1 MLWSQ
6 RKHFF
11 LFSTTPN
18 LDQHVKKKKLKERKT
33 HFPHNHHRRC
43 SPMVFRL
50 KKKKCYWTILNFE
63 RYPQSKTEQKKLKR
77 ILQCCR
83 FYEYAN
89 QQDTSQV
96 YQIVRIINISMVFH
110 QNWRER
116 SEANTVTLWIYE
128 SANKQDVSQVLSD
141 CWKNKHLNG
150 LSSKLNKQNKSE
162 LNTATLWSLWICL
175 INKKQVRFTRL
186 MLE

>member
-1 MLWSQ
+1 MKLVLPGKIQSGYFYAKFQGSCFDHNENISFFFQQLPTWINML
-6 RKHFF
+6 
-11 LFSTTPN
+11 
-18 LDQHVKKKKLKERKT
+18 KKKIKRERDS
-33 HFPHNHHRRC
+33 HFLHNHHRRC

-110 QNWRER
+110 QN
-116 SEANTVTLWIYE
+116 
-128 SANKQDVSQVLSD
+128 
-141 CWKNKHLNG
+141 
-150 LSSKLNKQNKSE
+150 
-162 LNTATLWSLWICL
+162 
-175 INKKQVRFTRL
+175 
-186 MLE
+186 